1 MKQRTA
7 RAYRQG
13 QREKVQEVT
22 IDSTYAQTGS
32 GEEAAKDI
40 TLDKI
45 RQLYQEMDASIF
57 DDIIK
62 ASQDLDLTEE
72 SGKVLKRDSS
82 NWRLDEAVLELQTS
96 PYARRSRPPGVT
108 YGDDEK

>member
-13 QREKVQEVT
+13 QEERVQEVT
-22 IDSTYAQTGS
+22 IDSTYAPN
-32 GEEAAKDI
+32 EEAEAQDV
-40 TLDKI
+40 TLDQI
-45 RQLYQEMDASIF
+45 RELYQKMDAAIF

-62 ASQDLDLTEE
+62 ASQDLDLTAENK
-72 SGKVLKRDSS
+72 SVLKRDAS

-96 PYARRSRPPGVT
+96 PYAKRSRPPGVKME
-108 YGDDEK
+108 GDE